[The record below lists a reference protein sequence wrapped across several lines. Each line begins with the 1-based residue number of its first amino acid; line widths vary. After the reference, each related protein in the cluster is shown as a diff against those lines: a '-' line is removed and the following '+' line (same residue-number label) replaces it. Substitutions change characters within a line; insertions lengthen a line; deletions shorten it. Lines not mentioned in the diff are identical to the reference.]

1 MQRAGDQHSIEMGD
15 FIMRYVNGIVALCV
29 LFFFIP
35 MAALGGDIDDPGGPT
50 DLLSA
55 MYTITD
61 VYNRI
66 NNGTV
71 GTKRTTTFGEPS
83 AAPASTGH
91 TLTEL
96 YALASERSRPAK
108 TGQTTSYAT
117 GDDGNLQKGVAW
129 PNPCFTAATD
139 TVTDNLTGLIWSK
152 NANLAGTTK
161 TWSEA
166 LTYCNELSLGG
177 YSDWRLPNV
186 KELQSLIN
194 WQFDNPALS
203 NDAGTGQWT
212 TGSDSSFIN
221 VKSNEYWSSTT
232 YANYTSNACFVNLGF
247 GDTDDRDKGDGYY
260 VWPVRG
266 GQ

>member
-1 MQRAGDQHSIEMGD
+1 
-15 FIMRYVNGIVALCV
+15 MRYLNRIVVGCV

-35 MAALGGDIDDPGGPT
+35 MAALAGDIDDPGGPT
-50 DLLSA
+50 NLLSA

-66 NNGTV
+66 NNGTA

-96 YALASERSRPAK
+96 YDLASERSRPAK
-108 TGQTTSYAT
+108 TGQTTCYDAGGTVITCT
-117 GDDGNLQKGVAW
+117 GTGQDGDELKGVAW
-129 PNPCFTAATD
+129 PNTRFTD
-139 TVTDNLTGLIWSK
+139 HLDGTVTDNLTGLMWLK
-152 NANLAGTTK
+152 NANNAGATK
-161 TWSEA
+161 TWADA
-166 LTYCNELSLGG
+166 LTYCNGLSDSG

-186 KELQSLIN
+186 KELFSLID
-194 WQFDNPALS
+194 FAFASPALS
-203 NDAGTGQWT
+203 NNAGTAQWT
-212 TGSDSSFIN
+212 SGNAFTD
-221 VKSNEYWSSTT
+221 VRLDDWYWSSST
-232 YANYTSNACFVNLGF
+232 YAGNTGNAMIVGFVLGGVTEGGGKAGTYF
-247 GDTDDRDKGDGYY
+247 